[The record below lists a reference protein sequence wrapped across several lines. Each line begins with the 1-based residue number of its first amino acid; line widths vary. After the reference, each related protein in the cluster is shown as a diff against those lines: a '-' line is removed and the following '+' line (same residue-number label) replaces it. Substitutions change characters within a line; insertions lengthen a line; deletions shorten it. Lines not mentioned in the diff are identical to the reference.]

1 MTERSDLST
10 MVVMKE
16 QQIQELAREKGELLR
31 RLMTGNQ
38 LRLNLGEGA
47 SSCSAAESEIK
58 HSSEDEERTMFY
70 LTEKVGELV
79 IF

>member
-1 MTERSDLST
+1 MTERSDLSM

-58 HSSEDEERTMFY
+58 QSSEDEERTMFY
-70 LTEKVGELV
+70 LTEKVNL
-79 IF
+79 